1 MAAIALID
9 RFGSLD
15 GWNIGQI
22 AVIYGLT
29 RIQIGLVLAIF
40 GTFTSVHWY
49 VRAGQFDRLLVRPRS
64 VLVQMTGLE
73 FNGFGLGA
81 VASGVGLVIFGLS
94 LSPIPWT
101 WWLLPW
107 VVVIVVSGGLIQ
119 LSLAMTLSS
128 LELLGVRTGAASGQ
142 IENASWQMNMFPAS
156 AFGIGVQTILT
167 FGLPWAFL
175 SFYPSHLLYGRGSD
189 IFIGSPVMYL
199 APVVAVI
206 AGSIALTTWRYSLRR
221 YQGIG
226 GM

>member
-1 MAAIALID
+1 MVL
-9 RFGSLD
+9 GS
-15 GWNIGQI
+15 
-22 AVIYGLT
+22 
-29 RIQIGLVLAIF
+29 
-40 GTFTSVHWY
+40 S
-49 VRAGQFDRLLVRPRS
+49 
-64 VLVQMTGLE
+64 LE
-73 FNGFGLGA
+73 
-81 VASGVGLVIFGLS
+81 
-94 LSPIPWT
+94 PIPLAWC
-101 WWLLPW
+101 LVPW
-107 VVVIVVSGGLIQ
+107 IAVIVVSGGIIQ
-119 LSLAMTLSS
+119 HSLAMTLSS

-175 SFYPSHLLYGRGSD
+175 RFYPSHLLYGRGSD

-199 APVVAVI
+199 APLVAVI